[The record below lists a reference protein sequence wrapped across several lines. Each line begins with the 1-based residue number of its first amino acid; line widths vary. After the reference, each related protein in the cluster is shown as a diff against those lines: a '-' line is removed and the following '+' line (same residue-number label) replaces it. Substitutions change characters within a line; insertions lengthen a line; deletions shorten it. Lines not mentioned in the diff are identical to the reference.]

1 MIIPMKRYRLLVYHR
16 DYEKFLQDLRDLGV
30 VHLIEQKGDVSEE
43 ILEQYEEIESV
54 NKTIRMLKSREI
66 KAAQK
71 EVVTDGQKISEDID
85 GLHHRLEQQHHTL
98 TQVRKEIQEL
108 LPWGDFSYD
117 LLNTLAENDIRVK
130 FYVTPARQF
139 DPQWLK
145 DYPAEVINHT
155 GGHFYFIAVEKGD
168 ETVDIPAEEI
178 RLPLRSLSELQEIRD
193 KSLAEIKAI
202 EKKLDE
208 HAAASIPALE
218 RHRNT
223 LLQRAEYEKA
233 RYHTVAEAEDKLR
246 IVEGWV
252 PKNKEK
258 QIVEYLEKAS
268 VVYITEEALPED
280 KAPVLLKNKN
290 FAKKFEMIG
299 ELYSLP
305 KYNEL
310 DLTPFFAPFY
320 ALFFG
325 FCLGDVGYGI
335 LISLTALFAMPRVAK
350 TVKPV
355 TKLIFYLGLSTIL
368 FGLIGGTF
376 FGINLYEAG
385 LPVYSS
391 LQSHMVAKD
400 TNINNFLFTLSLFL
414 GGIQIMFGLILKA
427 INETIQ
433 YGWKLATGTIGWI
446 ILLSGAAMVFLLNTY
461 AGIEMEV
468 LNPLFYTAV
477 VIGGI
482 LILFLNNLKRNIL
495 KNFGIGLWESYN
507 MITGVVGD
515 LLSYIRLF
523 ALGIASAILGF
534 VFNSLAI
541 NMSGD
546 IPVLN
551 IIIMVVILV
560 IGHGINLFM
569 SGIGAFVHPLR
580 LTFVEF
586 YKNAGFSGGGKKYN
600 PFRKI
605 I

>member
-1 MIIPMKRYRLLVYHR
+1 MKKYRLLVYHR
-16 DYEKFLQDLRDLGV
+16 DYETFLQDLRDLGV

-43 ILEQYEEIESV
+43 ILEQYEEIESI
-54 NKTIRMLKSREI
+54 NKTIRMLKSMEI
-66 KAAQK
+66 KTAQK
-71 EVVTDGQKISEDID
+71 EAVTDGQEIFEDIA
-85 GLHHRLEQQHHTL
+85 GLNHLLEQQQHTL

-108 LPWGDFSYD
+108 FPWGDFSYD
-117 LLNTLAENDIRVK
+117 LLNTMAENDIRVK

-139 DPQWLK
+139 DPQWIK
-145 DYPAEVINHT
+145 DYPVEVINYT

-178 RLPLRSLSELQEIRD
+178 RLPLRSLSALQEIRD
-193 KSLAEIKAI
+193 KSLSDIKATK
-202 EKKLDE
+202 EKLDD

-218 RHRNT
+218 RYRNT

-233 RYHTVAEAEDKLR
+233 RFYTAAEAEDKLR

-268 VVYITEEALPED
+268 VVYITEKARPED
-280 KAPVLLKNKN
+280 KPPVLLKNKN

-335 LISLTALFAMPRVAK
+335 LISLTALIARSKVAK
-350 TVKPV
+350 TLKPV

-368 FGLIGGTF
+368 FGFISGTF
-376 FGINLYEAG
+376 FGINLYESG
-385 LPVYSS
+385 LPGYSS
-391 LQSHMVAKD
+391 LQSYMLAKD

-414 GGIQIMFGLILKA
+414 GGIQIMFGLVLKA

-446 ILLSGAAMVFLLNTY
+446 ILLSGAATVFLLNTY
-461 AGIEMEV
+461 AGIEMEM
-468 LNPLFYTAV
+468 LKPLLYAAL

-586 YKNAGFSGGGKKYN
+586 YKNAGFSGGGKKYY